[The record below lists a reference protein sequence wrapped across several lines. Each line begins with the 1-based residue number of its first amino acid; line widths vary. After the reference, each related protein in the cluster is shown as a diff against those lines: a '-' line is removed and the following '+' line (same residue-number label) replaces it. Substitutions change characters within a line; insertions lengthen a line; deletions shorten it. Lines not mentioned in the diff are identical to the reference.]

1 MDVYHK
7 VLVKLYEDTG
17 GKDSV
22 DVDMVDLLKREGF
35 FPSLQNILQR
45 LLDESWVA
53 ETSRSNIVRI
63 THWGVAE
70 ARRTVTDTPD
80 KAIALSKDTTRLITE
95 MRDATILA
103 EDFSA
108 SPSPE
113 KFKNLEQKFSEL
125 AALVSRIK
133 INV

>member
-7 VLVKLYEDTG
+7 VLVKLYEITG

-22 DVDMVDLLKREGF
+22 DVDMVELLKREGF

-53 ETSRSNIVRI
+53 ETSRTNIVRI

-80 KAIALSKDTTRLITE
+80 KAFALSKDTNRLISE
-95 MRDATILA
+95 MRDAMIIA
-103 EDFSA
+103 EDFST

-113 KFKNLEQKFSEL
+113 KFKNLEQKYSEL
-125 AALVSRIK
+125 NGIIARIK
-133 INV
+133 GNV

>member
-53 ETSRSNIVRI
+53 ETSRSNVVRI

-70 ARRTVTDTPD
+70 ARRTLTDTPD
-80 KAIALSKDTTRLITE
+80 KSVALSKDTTRLITE
-95 MRDATILA
+95 MREATILA

-125 AALVSRIK
+125 AAIVSRIK